1 MKKSTVLS
9 LVALSALVYS
19 CKKDDDKSNAEKIVG
34 KWNEISSIENDH
46 YNNIDHR
53 DTTIFPANYGT
64 IEFQSNGTAIEKNAS
79 YADTSTYKV
88 DGSKLILT
96 YKGNNDSDTLT
107 IKNLTGSDLSVLYR
121 EDYGNGEYYESTT
134 NLKK

>member
-34 KWNEISSIENDH
+34 KWNAIGFYENDH
-46 YNNIDHR
+46 YNNADHK
-53 DTTIFPANYGT
+53 DTTIYPAGYET
-64 IEFQSNGTAIEKNAS
+64 LEFTNSGTAIDKTS
-79 YADTSTYKV
+79 SWSDTATYKV
-88 DGSKLILT
+88 DGSKLIMI

-107 IKNLTGSDLSVLYR
+107 IKTLTDSDLQLGYR
-121 EDYGNGEYYESTT
+121 ENYSNGDFYESIT

>member
-34 KWNEISSIENDH
+34 KWNAISVYEHDH
-46 YNNIDHR
+46 ESGIDQR
-53 DTTIFPANYGT
+53 DTTTYAIGEQT
-64 IEFQSNGTAIEKNAS
+64 LEFSNNGIAIEKTPIWS
-79 YADTSTYKV
+79 DTATYKI
-88 DGSKLILT
+88 DGSKLIIT
-96 YKGNNDSDTLT
+96 YMGNNDIDTLT
-107 IKNLTGSDLSVLYR
+107 INTLTGTDLQLGYR
-121 EDYGNGEYYESTT
+121 EDYGNGDYYESTT